1 MREWRALT
9 ARCSVLGMTALCRFV
24 GGAILCIS
32 TIALGVG
39 EFAFAGA
46 GAALSFVWLVA
57 GQLAALIARTE
68 QSPRQPPHE

>member
-1 MREWRALT
+1 
-9 ARCSVLGMTALCRFV
+9 MTALCRFV
-24 GGAILCIS
+24 GGAILFIS

-46 GAALSFVWLVA
+46 GAALSLVWLVA

-68 QSPRQPPHE
+68 PPDRQ

>member
-1 MREWRALT
+1 
-9 ARCSVLGMTALCRFV
+9 MTGLCRSV

-32 TIALGVG
+32 TVALGVG

-46 GAALSFVWLVA
+46 GAALSLVWLVA

-68 QSPRQPPHE
+68 PPDRP